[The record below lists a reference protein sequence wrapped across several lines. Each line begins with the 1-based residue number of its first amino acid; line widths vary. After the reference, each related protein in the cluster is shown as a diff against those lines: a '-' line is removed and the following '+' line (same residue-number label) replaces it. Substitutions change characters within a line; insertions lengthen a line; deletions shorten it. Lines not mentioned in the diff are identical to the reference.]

1 MENKGDAWLENK
13 DGVFTLHLNTKEN
26 RFNPTF
32 INLVHDLLDQVE
44 NHDGPTILVTVCTNE
59 KIWSNGL
66 DQVWWAENFDKG
78 PDMISDFMKLCGRLL
93 VFPCVTIAAMN
104 GHAFAGGLMFAMA
117 HDYRIMRRSKGML
130 CLPEIDLGLT
140 LPACMTSIV
149 QDKLTP
155 IAYTELM
162 FGKRLTPDK
171 AEQLGIITKAVE
183 KSEFMEEVMLYVK
196 AYKSRG
202 ENKEILGKIKY
213 QAYKDCYEKCRTDDL
228 QVEIEP
234 MTRARL

>member
-1 MENKGDAWLENK
+1 MEDKGDAWLENN
-13 DGVFTLHLNTKEN
+13 DGVFTLYLNTKEN

-32 INLVHDLLDQVE
+32 INLIHDLLDQVE
-44 NHDGPTILVTVCTNE
+44 EHEGPTILVTISVND

-66 DQVWWAENFDKG
+66 DVDWWTENFVKG
-78 PDMISDFMKLCGRLL
+78 PNFVADFMKLIGRLL
-93 VFPCVTIAAMN
+93 VFPCVTIAAIN
-104 GHAFAGGLMFAMA
+104 GYAFAGGFMFAMA
-117 HDYRIMRRSKGML
+117 HDYRIMRRSKTL
-130 CLPEIDLGLT
+130 ICLPELDLSMY

-149 QDKLTP
+149 QDKVTP

-162 FGKRLTPDK
+162 FGKRFTADR
-171 AEQLGIITKAVE
+171 AQSLGIITKAVE
-183 KSEFMEEVMLYVK
+183 KSEFMEEVMLIVK

-228 QVEIEP
+228 QVEIIP